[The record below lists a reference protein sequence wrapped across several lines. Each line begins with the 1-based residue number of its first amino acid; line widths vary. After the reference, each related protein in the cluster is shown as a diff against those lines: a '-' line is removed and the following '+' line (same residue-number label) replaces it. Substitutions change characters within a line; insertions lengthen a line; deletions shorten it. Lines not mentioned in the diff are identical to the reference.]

1 MNTETKTESI
11 EIKAFSNAEKISF
24 NVLDKLNI
32 SDMNDFKLAQL
43 VVFETLRQ
51 LDENE
56 LLKHDLKQYFN

>member
-32 SDMNDFKLAQL
+32 SDMSDFKLTQL

-51 LDENE
+51 LDKNE

>member
-1 MNTETKTESI
+1 MNTQTKPI

-32 SDMNDFKLAQL
+32 SDMNDFKLTQL

-51 LDENE
+51 LEKNE
-56 LLKHDLKQYFN
+56 LLKHDLKEYFN

>member
-11 EIKAFSNAEKISF
+11 KIKAFSNAEKISF

-32 SDMNDFKLAQL
+32 SDMSDFKLTQL

-51 LDENE
+51 LDKNE

>member
-32 SDMNDFKLAQL
+32 SDMNDFKLTQL

-51 LDENE
+51 LDKNE

>member
-51 LDENE
+51 LDKNE

>member
-32 SDMNDFKLAQL
+32 SGMSDFKLTQL

-51 LDENE
+51 LDKNE